1 MTVRKAK
8 SKRALL
14 LKNAFIDVSSPC
26 ESYAIIIP
34 VVTISLF
41 YYKFPTL
48 FREPMGSGFGPSGRP
63 GEDAGGHLDTVEK
76 NISSRANSICRKGHL
91 CVKGFIIFYTC
102 MWIFHAEST
111 ILRRRRL

>member
-26 ESYAIIIP
+26 ESYAIITPDI
-34 VVTISLF
+34 TISLF

-48 FREPMGSGFGPSGRP
+48 FREPMASGFGPSGRL
-63 GEDAGGHLDTVEK
+63 GEDVGGHVRDGQEILHRVRIVFAEK
-76 NISSRANSICRKGHL
+76 GIY
-91 CVKGFIIFYTC
+91 V
-102 MWIFHAEST
+102 
-111 ILRRRRL
+111 